1 MAKELSQTES
11 VGVRP
16 RLWGGEASGIGR
28 QLLVRGGPLLV
39 LFVLGI
45 PLSLATPHF
54 LTPDNLSNVT
64 RQSAI
69 TAILAV
75 GQTLV
80 IISGGIDLSVAAT
93 MALAGCVGA
102 VAMSYWGLNLWVGIL
117 LALAVGTLVGLING
131 TVITKGKIPDFIAT
145 LGTMSTARGVALLLT
160 GGLPVPSHITATEL
174 KAYLPKEVVWAG
186 SGDILGIPV
195 IALFALGIG
204 VIGWAILNHTAL
216 GRAAFAIGGNREAA
230 RVSGINVDR
239 NKISVYTIMG
249 FMAGVAG
256 VLMTGRLNSA
266 NALMGDGL
274 ELQSIA
280 SVVIGGTNLYGG
292 EGGVVGTLIGALI
305 MGMIGNGLD
314 LLNVEAFWQRV
325 MIGLV
330 IVAVVIFDQWRRRR
344 FGI

>member
-1 MAKELSQTES
+1 MAKELSKTES
-11 VGVRP
+11 IAGRP
-16 RLWGGEASGIGR
+16 QPWQVVAGDIARR
-28 QLLVRGGPLLV
+28 VFVRGGPLVIL
-39 LFVLGI
+39 LVLGI
-45 PLSLATPHF
+45 PLSIATPHF
-54 LTPDNLSNVT
+54 LTPDNLSNIA

-80 IISGGIDLSVAAT
+80 IIAAGIDLSVAAV

-102 VAMSYWGLNLWVGIL
+102 VAMTYWGMEMWLGVL
-117 LALAVGTLVGLING
+117 LALATGTLVGFING
-131 TVITKGKIPDFIAT
+131 VIITKGRIPDFIAT
-145 LGTMSTARGVALLLT
+145 LGMMSTARGVGLLLT
-160 GGLPVPSHITATEL
+160 GGLPVPSHISATVL
-174 KAYLPKEVVWAG
+174 KSYLPPEIVWLG
-186 SGDILGIPV
+186 SSDVGGIPV
-195 IALFALGIG
+195 LALLALVMG
-204 VIGWAILNHTAL
+204 VIGWAILNYTAL

-239 NKISVYTIMG
+239 NKIAIYAIMG
-249 FMAGVAG
+249 FMGGVAG

-280 SVVIGGTNLYGG
+280 SVVIGGSNLYGG
-292 EGGVVGTLIGALI
+292 EGGIIGTLIGALI

-330 IVAVVIFDQWRRRR
+330 IVAVVVFDQWRRRR
-344 FGI
+344 FGG

>member
-1 MAKELSQTES
+1 L
-11 VGVRP
+11 
-16 RLWGGEASGIGR
+16 I
-28 QLLVRGGPLLV
+28 LL
-39 LFVLGI
+39 VLGI

-54 LTPDNLSNVT
+54 LTPDNLSNVM

-75 GQTLV
+75 GQTIV
-80 IISGGIDLSVAAT
+80 IISGGIDLSVDAI

-102 VAMSYWGLNLWVGIL
+102 VAMTYWGQEMLVGIV
-117 LALAVGTLVGLING
+117 LALAVGTAAGFING
-131 TVITKGKIPDFIAT
+131 VVITKGQIPDFIAT
-145 LGTMSTARGVALLLT
+145 LGMMSMARGVGLLIT
-160 GGLPVPSHITATEL
+160 GGLPVPSHITATAL
-174 KAYLPKEVVWAG
+174 KAYLPAGLVWAG
-186 SGDILGIPV
+186 SGDIMGVPV
-195 IALFALGIG
+195 IALFALGVGLIG
-204 VIGWAILNHTAL
+204 LAVLAYTAL

-239 NKISVYTIMG
+239 NKIAIYTVMG
-249 FMAGVAG
+249 LMAGVAG

-274 ELQSIA
+274 NLQSIA

-292 EGGVVGTLIGALI
+292 EGGIVGTLIGAVI

-314 LLNVEAFWQRV
+314 LLNVEAFWQRL

-330 IVAVVIFDQWRRRR
+330 IVAVVVFDQWRRRR
-344 FGI
+344 FGA